1 MPATQVK
8 PYEAIS
14 YNLQLDGISAEQLE
28 NHYALYKGYVTNT
41 NTLND
46 KLAELRAAGKAG
58 TPEYNEMRRRLAFEY
73 DGIRLHEYYFEN
85 MIGNGGDAPKSGK
98 LAELLNDYF
107 GSVDAWVA
115 DFKATGAMRG
125 IGWAVLYQDPVT
137 GRLQNFWITDHENG
151 HPAGFTPILVMDVWE
166 HAYIGDYK
174 PTERGKY
181 IEAFFRNI
189 NWKVVESRLK

>member
-46 KLAELRAAGKAG
+46 KLSELRAAGKAG

-85 MIGNGGDAPKSGK
+85 MVGNGGDAPKSGK
-98 LAELLNDYF
+98 LAELLTDYF

-125 IGWAVLYQDPVT
+125 IGWAVLYQDPFT